1 MKRSTSTFFLVLA
14 VLNILVAVIPP
25 CVGGFGAASFMSETK
40 ININNRELGPEL
52 EKHIAKE
59 APLAK
64 VEAFVALAMNTFCC
78 LLLLGGSIGLFVS
91 QGWARWLCVA
101 AGLLFI
107 PTLLVHDIYQI
118 FFYRPVLM
126 KFIDLHVPAQGVLAE
141 GIKVGTT
148 VSVLMWSC
156 TNPLIMIYL
165 FVMSLCMALMTGFH
179 DVPTMSSVDK
189 RRTKDEDEEEDEDNR
204 RRGRRKKDDDYEDD
218 EDDRR
223 GRRRR

>member
-1 MKRSTSTFFLVLA
+1 
-14 VLNILVAVIPP
+14 
-25 CVGGFGAASFMSETK
+25 ETK

-64 VEAFVALAMNTFCC
+64 VEAFVALAMNIFCC
-78 LLLLGGSIGLFVS
+78 LLLIGGAVGLFMS
-91 QGWARWLCVA
+91 QTWARWLSIA

-107 PTLLVHDIYQI
+107 FTLLVHDIYQI

-126 KFIDLHVPAQGVLAE
+126 RFIDLHVPAQGVLAD
-141 GIKVGTT
+141 GIKFGTT

-165 FVMSLCMALMTGFH
+165 FVMSLCMAFMTGFH
-179 DVPTMSSVDK
+179 DVSTINLVK
-189 RRTKDEDEEEDEDNR
+189 RRTKDDDDEEDDDENDR
-204 RRGRRKKDDDYEDD
+204 RARRRKKWDRGED
-218 EDDRR
+218 
-223 GRRRR
+223 

>member
-1 MKRSTSTFFLVLA
+1 DACPHRQHPRCHRLPEEQTGARPNDRRAGAGGYETTERARLRPWPFGTIVNRLSRSQYVMKRSTSTFFLVLA

-64 VEAFVALAMNTFCC
+64 VEAFVALAMNIFCC
-78 LLLLGGSIGLFVS
+78 LLLIGGAVGLFMS
-91 QGWARWLCVA
+91 QTWARWLSIA

-107 PTLLVHDIYQI
+107 LTLLVHDIYQI

-126 KFIDLHVPAQGVLAE
+126 RFIDLHVPAQGVLAD
-141 GIKVGTT
+141 GIKFGTT

-156 TNPLIMIYL
+156 TNPL
-165 FVMSLCMALMTGFH
+165 
-179 DVPTMSSVDK
+179 
-189 RRTKDEDEEEDEDNR
+189 
-204 RRGRRKKDDDYEDD
+204 
-218 EDDRR
+218 
-223 GRRRR
+223 

>member
-64 VEAFVALAMNTFCC
+64 VEAFVALAMNIFCC
-78 LLLLGGSIGLFVS
+78 LLLLGGAVGLFMS
-91 QGWARWLCVA
+91 QTWARWLSIA

-107 PTLLVHDIYQI
+107 FTLLVHDIYQI

-126 KFIDLHVPAQGVLAE
+126 RFIDLHVPAQGVLAD
-141 GIKVGTT
+141 GIKFGTT

-189 RRTKDEDEEEDEDNR
+189 RRTDDDDEED
-204 RRGRRKKDDDYEDD
+204 DD

-223 GRRRR
+223 ARRRNKRDRGED

>member
-64 VEAFVALAMNTFCC
+64 VEAFVALAMNIFCC
-78 LLLLGGSIGLFVS
+78 LLLLGGAVGLFMS
-91 QGWARWLCVA
+91 QTWARWLSIA

-107 PTLLVHDIYQI
+107 FTLLVHDIYQI

-126 KFIDLHVPAQGVLAE
+126 RFIDLHVPAQGVLAD
-141 GIKVGTT
+141 GIKFGTT

-156 TNPLIMIYL
+156 TNPLIMLYL
-165 FVMSLCMALMTGFH
+165 FVMSLCMAFMTGFH
-179 DVPTMSSVDK
+179 DVSTINLDK
-189 RRTKDEDEEEDEDNR
+189 RRTKDDDDEED
-204 RRGRRKKDDDYEDD
+204 DD

-223 GRRRR
+223 ARRRNKRDRGED

>member
-64 VEAFVALAMNTFCC
+64 VEAFVALAMNIFCC
-78 LLLLGGSIGLFVS
+78 LLLIGGAVGLFLS
-91 QGWARWLCVA
+91 QTWARWLSIA

-107 PTLLVHDIYQI
+107 FTLLVHDIYQI

-126 KFIDLHVPAQGVLAE
+126 RFIDLHVPAQGVLAD
-141 GIKVGTT
+141 GIKFGTT

-156 TNPLIMIYL
+156 ANPLIMIYL
-165 FVMSLCMALMTGFH
+165 FIMSLCMAFMTGFH
-179 DVPTMSSVDK
+179 DVSTISLAK
-189 RRTKDEDEEEDEDNR
+189 RRTRDDDDEED
-204 RRGRRKKDDDYEDD
+204 DD

-223 GRRRR
+223 ARRRKKWDRGED

>member
-1 MKRSTSTFFLVLA
+1 MKRSTSTFFLILA

-64 VEAFVALAMNTFCC
+64 VEAFTALAMNTFCC
-78 LLLLGGSIGLFVS
+78 LLLIGGAVGLFMS
-91 QGWARWLCVA
+91 QSWARWLCVA

-107 PTLLVHDIYQI
+107 LTLLVHDVYQI

-126 KFIDLHVPAQGVLAE
+126 KFIDLHVPAQGVLAD
-141 GIKVGTT
+141 GIKFGTT

-156 TNPLIMIYL
+156 TNPLIMLYL
-165 FVMSLCMALMTGFH
+165 FVMSMCMAFMTGFH
-179 DVPTMSSVDK
+179 DVSTIKLDK
-189 RRTKDEDEEEDEDNR
+189 RRTKDDDDEEDDDENDRRAR
-204 RRGRRKKDDDYEDD
+204 RRIRRARGED
-218 EDDRR
+218 
-223 GRRRR
+223 

>member
-1 MKRSTSTFFLVLA
+1 MKRSTSIFFLILA
-14 VLNILVAVIPP
+14 VLNILIAVIPP
-25 CVGGFGAASFMSETK
+25 CVGGFGAASIMSEAK

-52 EKHIAKE
+52 EKHIAKQ

-64 VEAFVALAMNTFCC
+64 VEAFAALAMNTFCC
-78 LLLLGGSIGLFVS
+78 LLLIGGAVGLFMS
-91 QGWARWLCVA
+91 QTWARWMSVA

-107 PTLLVHDIYQI
+107 LALLVHDIYQI

-126 KFIDLHVPAQGVLAE
+126 SFIDMHVPARGVLADS
-141 GIKVGTT
+141 IKFGTT

-179 DVPTMSSVDK
+179 DVPTTNTVDK
-189 RRTKDEDEEEDEDNR
+189 RRNKDEDDEEDE
-204 RRGRRKKDDDYEDD
+204 D

-223 GRRRR
+223 ARRRIRRDRGED

>member
-64 VEAFVALAMNTFCC
+64 VEAFVALAMNIFCC
-78 LLLLGGSIGLFVS
+78 LLLIGGAVGLFMS
-91 QGWARWLCVA
+91 QTWARWLSIA

-107 PTLLVHDIYQI
+107 FTLLVHDIYQI

-126 KFIDLHVPAQGVLAE
+126 RFIDLHVPAQGVLAD
-141 GIKVGTT
+141 GIKFGTT

-165 FVMSLCMALMTGFH
+165 FVMSLCMAFMTGFH
-179 DVPTMSSVDK
+179 DVSTINLVK
-189 RRTKDEDEEEDEDNR
+189 RRTKDDDDEED
-204 RRGRRKKDDDYEDD
+204 DD

-223 GRRRR
+223 ARRRKKWDRGED

>member
-64 VEAFVALAMNTFCC
+64 VEAFVALAMNIFCC
-78 LLLLGGSIGLFVS
+78 LLLIGGAVGLFLS
-91 QGWARWLCVA
+91 QTWARWLSIA

-107 PTLLVHDIYQI
+107 FTLLVHDIYQI

-126 KFIDLHVPAQGVLAE
+126 RFIDLHVPAQGVLAD
-141 GIKVGTT
+141 GIKFGTT

-156 TNPLIMIYL
+156 ANPLIMIYL
-165 FVMSLCMALMTGFH
+165 FVMSLCMAFMTGFH
-179 DVPTMSSVDK
+179 DVSTISLAK
-189 RRTKDEDEEEDEDNR
+189 RRTRDDDDEEDDDEGDR
-204 RRGRRKKDDDYEDD
+204 RARRRKKWDRGED
-218 EDDRR
+218 
-223 GRRRR
+223 

>member
-64 VEAFVALAMNTFCC
+64 VEAFVALAMNIFCC
-78 LLLLGGSIGLFVS
+78 LLLIGGAVGLFMS
-91 QGWARWLCVA
+91 QTWARWLSIA

-107 PTLLVHDIYQI
+107 FTLLVHDIYQI

-126 KFIDLHVPAQGVLAE
+126 RFIDLHVPAQGVLAD
-141 GIKVGTT
+141 GIKFGTT

-165 FVMSLCMALMTGFH
+165 FVMSLCMAFMTGFH
-179 DVPTMSSVDK
+179 DVSTINLVK
-189 RRTKDEDEEEDEDNR
+189 RRTKDDDDEEDDDENDR
-204 RRGRRKKDDDYEDD
+204 RARRRKKWDRGED
-218 EDDRR
+218 
-223 GRRRR
+223 

>member
-64 VEAFVALAMNTFCC
+64 VEAFVALAMNIFCC
-78 LLLLGGSIGLFVS
+78 LLLIGGAVGLFLS
-91 QGWARWLCVA
+91 QTWARWLSIA

-107 PTLLVHDIYQI
+107 FTLLVHDIYQI

-126 KFIDLHVPAQGVLAE
+126 RFIDLHVPAQGVLAD
-141 GIKVGTT
+141 GIKFGTT

-156 TNPLIMIYL
+156 ANPLIMIYL
-165 FVMSLCMALMTGFH
+165 FIMSLCMAFMTGFH
-179 DVPTMSSVDK
+179 DVSTISLAK
-189 RRTKDEDEEEDEDNR
+189 RRTRDDDDEEDDDEGDR
-204 RRGRRKKDDDYEDD
+204 RARRRKKWDRGED
-218 EDDRR
+218 
-223 GRRRR
+223 